1 MGLCKIKSTRETN
14 FAQSCAHYCYDGFMA
29 QREINQW
36 NTGGRDRLFY
46 LEYKQFKLIGGGRPA
61 FILAVG
67 APLTIIA
74 IFAIL
79 IGSQD
84 AWTTIT
90 IVLTCLLI
98 YAIIAGVWVWKETQR
113 PD

>member
-1 MGLCKIKSTRETN
+1 M
-14 FAQSCAHYCYDGFMA
+14 
-29 QREINQW
+29 NQW

-67 APLTIIA
+67 APLIIISA
-74 IFAIL
+74 FAIVF
-79 IGSQD
+79 GSQNT
-84 AWTTIT
+84 WTTLT
-90 IVLTCLLI
+90 IVLSCLLI
-98 YAIIAGVWVWKETQR
+98 YAVLAGIWVWKETQK